1 MLLYSYRFNYLCD
14 YSNDLPFG
22 IRHLTVFITV
32 FNKILFML
40 KSILIAGTGGFIG
53 TVLRFLVSRY
63 FQENTFS
70 LFPWGTFTVNI
81 VGSLLIGIFYGMSER
96 GNLLSPDVRIFLTVG
111 ICGGFTT
118 FSSLSNDAFILLQE
132 KEWLKLSL
140 YASLSFFLGLVAV
153 YLGRTLIKSI

>member
-1 MLLYSYRFNYLCD
+1 M
-14 YSNDLPFG
+14 
-22 IRHLTVFITV
+22 I
-32 FNKILFML
+32 

-118 FSSLSNDAFILLQE
+118 FSSLSNDAFMLLQE

>member
-1 MLLYSYRFNYLCD
+1 VD
-14 YSNDLPFG
+14 
-22 IRHLTVFITV
+22 
-32 FNKILFML
+32 KIKIQFML
-40 KSILIAGTGGFIG
+40 KSLLIVGTGGFVG

-81 VGSLLIGIFYGMSER
+81 IGSLLIGIFYGMSER
-96 GNLLSPDVRIFLTVG
+96 GNLLSPEIRIFLTVG

-118 FSSLSNDAFILLQE
+118 FSSLTNDAFMLLQE
-132 KEWLKLSL
+132 KEWLKVSL

>member
-1 MLLYSYRFNYLCD
+1 M
-14 YSNDLPFG
+14 
-22 IRHLTVFITV
+22 I
-32 FNKILFML
+32 

-53 TVLRFLVSRY
+53 TVLRFLVARY
-63 FQENTFS
+63 FQENTFT

-96 GNLLSPDVRIFLTVG
+96 GNLLSPEIRIFLTVG

-118 FSSLSNDAFILLQE
+118 FSSLTNDAFMLLQE

>member
-1 MLLYSYRFNYLCD
+1 
-14 YSNDLPFG
+14 
-22 IRHLTVFITV
+22 
-32 FNKILFML
+32 ML
-40 KSILIAGTGGFIG
+40 KSLLIAGTGGFIG

-81 VGSLLIGIFYGMSER
+81 LGSLMIGIFYGMSER
-96 GNLLSPDVRIFLTVG
+96 GNLLSPEIRIFLTVG

-118 FSSLSNDAFILLQE
+118 FSSLTNDAFMLMQE
-132 KEWLKLSL
+132 KEWLKVSL
-140 YASLSFFLGLVAV
+140 YASLSFFLGLIAV

>member
-1 MLLYSYRFNYLCD
+1 M
-14 YSNDLPFG
+14 
-22 IRHLTVFITV
+22 I
-32 FNKILFML
+32 
-40 KSILIAGTGGFIG
+40 KSLLIAGTGGFIG
-53 TVLRFLVSRY
+53 TVLRFMVSRY

-81 VGSLLIGIFYGMSER
+81 IGSLLIGIFYGMSER
-96 GNLLSPDVRIFLTVG
+96 GNMLTPEVRIFLTVG

-118 FSSLSNDAFILLQE
+118 FSSLTNDAFILLQE
-132 KEWLKLSL
+132 KEWLKVSL

>member
-1 MLLYSYRFNYLCD
+1 M
-14 YSNDLPFG
+14 
-22 IRHLTVFITV
+22 I
-32 FNKILFML
+32 

-53 TVLRFLVSRY
+53 TVLRFLVARY

-96 GNLLSPDVRIFLTVG
+96 GNLLSPEVRVFLTVG

-118 FSSLSNDAFILLQE
+118 FSSLTNDAFMLLQE

-153 YLGRTLIKSI
+153 YFGRTLIKSI

>member
-1 MLLYSYRFNYLCD
+1 
-14 YSNDLPFG
+14 
-22 IRHLTVFITV
+22 
-32 FNKILFML
+32 ML
-40 KSILIAGTGGFIG
+40 KSLLIAGTGGSIG

-81 VGSLLIGIFYGMSER
+81 IGSLMIGIFYGMSDR
-96 GNLLSPDVRIFLTVG
+96 GNLLSPEARIFLTVG

-118 FSSLSNDAFILLQE
+118 FSSLTNDAFMLLQE
-132 KEWLKLSL
+132 KEWLKVSL

>member
-1 MLLYSYRFNYLCD
+1 
-14 YSNDLPFG
+14 
-22 IRHLTVFITV
+22 
-32 FNKILFML
+32 ML
-40 KSILIAGTGGFIG
+40 KSLLIAGTGGFIG

-81 VGSLLIGIFYGMSER
+81 IGSLLIGIFYGMSER
-96 GNLLSPDVRIFLTVG
+96 GNLLSPEIRIFLTVG

-118 FSSLSNDAFILLQE
+118 FSSLTNDAFMLLQE
-132 KEWLKLSL
+132 KEWLKVSL

-153 YLGRTLIKSI
+153 YLGLTLIKSI

>member
-1 MLLYSYRFNYLCD
+1 MD
-14 YSNDLPFG
+14 
-22 IRHLTVFITV
+22 
-32 FNKILFML
+32 KIKIQFML
-40 KSILIAGTGGFIG
+40 KSLLIVGTGGFVG
-53 TVLRFLVSRY
+53 TILRFLVSRY

-81 VGSLLIGIFYGMSER
+81 IGSLLIGIFYGMSER
-96 GNLLSPDVRIFLTVG
+96 GNLLSPEIRIFLTVG

-118 FSSLSNDAFILLQE
+118 FSSLTNDAFMLLQE
-132 KEWLKLSL
+132 KEWLKVSL

>member
-1 MLLYSYRFNYLCD
+1 
-14 YSNDLPFG
+14 
-22 IRHLTVFITV
+22 
-32 FNKILFML
+32 
-40 KSILIAGTGGFIG
+40 
-53 TVLRFLVSRY
+53 LVSRY

-81 VGSLLIGIFYGMSER
+81 IGSLMIGIFYGMSER
-96 GNLLSPDVRIFLTVG
+96 GNLLNPEIRIFLTVG

-118 FSSLSNDAFILLQE
+118 FSSLTNDAFMLLQE
-132 KEWLKLSL
+132 KEWLKVSL